1 LDASGTDITA
11 TKQGNYLI
19 TYTTAATNET
29 NYASS
34 SYASSYNAQATM
46 IKIENTAGMQ
56 PGEKATLTFD
66 YIVDEDE
73 TSVASH
79 PEKL

>member
-1 LDASGTDITA
+1 
-11 TKQGNYLI
+11 
-19 TYTTAATNET
+19 
-29 NYASS
+29 
-34 SYASSYNAQATM
+34 M

-73 TSVASH
+73 NSVTSH